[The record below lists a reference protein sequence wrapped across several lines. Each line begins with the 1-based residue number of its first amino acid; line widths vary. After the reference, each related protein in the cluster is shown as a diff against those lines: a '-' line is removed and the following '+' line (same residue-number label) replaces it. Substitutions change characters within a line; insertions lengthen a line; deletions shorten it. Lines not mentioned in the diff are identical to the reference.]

1 MRRPRRVR
9 RPGWRRWGGRVASL
23 DILAT
28 PRRGAL
34 LGPLALL
41 AATLAVLPL
50 FWSGILSLG
59 TAWATPEYS
68 HGPLI
73 PLISL
78 YLFLRERRD
87 QPVMVDASP
96 ARWPGVLL
104 GGFALLLALAG
115 TRTSIPDIVT
125 YAMILWTMA
134 VVLIAMGWSRG
145 KRHWASVFHLV
156 FMLPLPQVLYWK
168 VSTALQG
175 VSAEIGV
182 WLVSAAGVPVFLDGQ
197 IIDLGVWQLQVAEAC
212 SGLRYLF
219 PILSFSYLTAIL
231 YRGPMAHRVFL
242 FAMAAPLAI
251 LLNAVRIGII
261 GILVDRYGI
270 AQAQGFLHVFE
281 GWVVFGLC
289 IAILLVT
296 AWGLA
301 RLRPAGGPILD
312 LETTGLAAQAGKVF
326 RLGGAAPLAVL
337 TAATVAVTGL
347 HLMMNGP
354 TVEPRAQLA
363 AYPMQL
369 GDWAGQR
376 AYLDPDVTR
385 ILSASDYLAA
395 DFDRPDATAPVGL
408 FVAWYARQADG
419 TGIHSPEICLP
430 AAGWEIAS
438 LDRTDLTAGGETF
451 AVNRAIIQKG
461 LDKQMVLYWFE
472 QRGRRLTSDWQ
483 AKFSAV
489 RDGLLTGRS
498 DGMMVRFTTP
508 LHPDESE
515 ADAEARLQQM
525 ARAALPEL
533 TPLIP
538 D

>member
-1 MRRPRRVR
+1 M
-9 RPGWRRWGGRVASL
+9 AST
-23 DILAT
+23 DIRTRDPIAI
-28 PRRGAL
+28 A
-34 LGPLALL
+34 PLALL
-41 AATLAVLPL
+41 AATLAALPL
-50 FWSGILSLG
+50 FWPGLASLG
-59 TAWATPEYS
+59 AAWATPEYS

-78 YLFLRERRD
+78 FLFLREMRD
-87 QPVMVDASP
+87 RPAAPDAAP
-96 ARWPGVLL
+96 RRWPGLML
-104 GGFALLLALAG
+104 GIFALVLALAG
-115 TRTSIPDIVT
+115 ARTSIPDLVT
-125 YAMILWTMA
+125 YSIILWTMA
-134 VVLIAMGWSRG
+134 VVLIAMGWARG
-145 KRHWASVFHLV
+145 RRHWASVFHLV

-168 VSTALQG
+168 LSTALQG
-175 VSAEIGV
+175 ISAQIGV
-182 WLVSAAGVPVFLDGQ
+182 ALVDAAGVPVLLDGQ

-231 YRGPMAHRVFL
+231 YRGPMAHRVGL

-289 IAILLVT
+289 IAILLLL

-301 RLRPAGGPILD
+301 RLRRTGGAVLD
-312 LETTGLAAQAGKVF
+312 LETGGLAGQAA
-326 RLGGAAPLAVL
+326 RLRGIGGTVPLIAL
-337 TAATVAVTGL
+337 TALTIVVTIL
-347 HLMMNGP
+347 NLQFNGP
-354 TVEPRAQLA
+354 KIDPKARLA
-363 AYPMQL
+363 AFPMAV
-369 GDWAGQR
+369 GDWQGQR
-376 AYLDPDVTR
+376 AFLDPEVTR
-385 ILSASDYLAA
+385 ILAASDYMAA
-395 DFDRPDATAPVGL
+395 DFSRGPAVTPVGM

-438 LDRTDLTAGGETF
+438 LTQSRLTAGGNTF

-461 LDKQMVLYWFE
+461 LDKQMVIYWFE
-472 QRGRRLTSDWQ
+472 QRGTRLTSDWQ

-508 LHPDESE
+508 LHPEETE
-515 ADAEARLQQM
+515 AAAEARLQQM
-525 ARAALPEL
+525 AQAALPAL

>member
-1 MRRPRRVR
+1 MVFADTLTPRRV
-9 RPGWRRWGGRVASL
+9 A
-23 DILAT
+23 LA
-28 PRRGAL
+28 
-34 LGPLALL
+34 PLALL
-41 AATLAVLPL
+41 AATLATVPL
-50 FWSGILSLG
+50 FWTGLASLG
-59 TAWATPEYS
+59 AAWTTPEYS

-78 YLFLRERRD
+78 FLFLREMRD
-87 QPVMVDASP
+87 RPAVLDAAPV
-96 ARWPGVLL
+96 RWPGVLL
-104 GGFALLLALAG
+104 GVFALVLALAG
-115 TRTSIPDIVT
+115 ARTSIPDLVT
-125 YAMILWTMA
+125 YALIFWTMA

-145 KRHWASVFHLV
+145 RRHWASVFHLV

-168 VSTALQG
+168 VSTALQDI
-175 VSAEIGV
+175 SAQIGV
-182 WLVSAAGVPVFLDGQ
+182 ALVDAAGVPVFLDGQ

-231 YRGPMAHRVFL
+231 YRGPMAHRIIL

-289 IAILLVT
+289 IAILLLSACGLCRLRPVQGPMLDLDT
-296 AWGLA
+296 AGLA
-301 RLRPAGGPILD
+301 RQASRIGGI
-312 LETTGLAAQAGKVF
+312 
-326 RLGGAAPLAVL
+326 GGAVPLLVL
-337 TAATVAVTGL
+337 TVLTVLVTGL
-347 HLMMNGP
+347 HLAVNGP
-354 TVEPRAQLA
+354 KVDPEARLA
-363 AYPMQL
+363 AYPMQI
-369 GDWAGQR
+369 GDWGGQR
-376 AYLDPDVTR
+376 AWLDPEVTR
-385 ILSASDYLAA
+385 ILSASDYMAA
-395 DFDRPDATAPVGL
+395 DFDRPDAAAPVGM

-438 LDRTDLTAGGETF
+438 LDRAELTAGGATF
-451 AVNRAIIQKG
+451 PVNRAIIQKG
-461 LDKQMVLYWFE
+461 LNKQVVLYWFE
-472 QRGRRLTSDWQ
+472 QRGTRLTSDWQ

-508 LHPDESE
+508 LHPDETE
-515 ADAEARLQQM
+515 ADAEARLREM
-525 ARAALPEL
+525 ARAALPAL
-533 TPLIP
+533 QPLIP